1 VRRDGKSWQ
10 LHPSPRPL
18 PHQWA
23 VAKWPPYDG
32 GRRGSQKANKKGAGF
47 CISAHQTRGG
57 GRREPTKARGRQM
70 GWQYS
75 KNEKKRLTSEQQ
87 KQCHEF
93 VNGWKDEDRK
103 GGRVRASSEATTSSS
118 RYWLAVIVRGG
129 AVRHHCRCLYWWW
142 LVGRRLQTVWSH
154 GWIRG
159 VWYYFGFG

>member
-1 VRRDGKSWQ
+1 
-10 LHPSPRPL
+10 
-18 PHQWA
+18 
-23 VAKWPPYDG
+23 
-32 GRRGSQKANKKGAGF
+32 
-47 CISAHQTRGG
+47 
-57 GRREPTKARGRQM
+57 M

-75 KNEKKRLTSEQQ
+75 KNEKKRLRSEQQ